1 MRTLKLDIQSFEELE
16 KEEKHKM
23 TRKEVLETAASC
35 VCGQREQDYGSPER
49 NFETIGYMWSV
60 YLREACGVNMAV
72 NAISPHDVAAM
83 MALLKVARIA
93 GARGNRVAPTDDC
106 WIDIAGYAACGGEI
120 TSDQAEAN
128 S

>member
-1 MRTLKLDIQSFEELE
+1 
-16 KEEKHKM
+16 M
-23 TRKEVLETAASC
+23 TRKDILDAAEAC

-49 NFETIGYMWSV
+49 NFETIGVMWSA
-60 YLREACGVNMAV
+60 YLREARKINMAF
-72 NAISPHDVAAM
+72 NAIGPEDVAAM